1 MLTSAAAY
9 RLDAAEHLLRRAGA
23 IRSLLSTEDSL
34 GGPQLVAK
42 VDELI
47 HLVQEGVVA
56 LARCIALV
64 KEGVTLSTFPVT
76 LQSAIAAHEMAIKA
90 IRDAYE
96 HIDER
101 ALGRV
106 ARNVVDD
113 WAYMIFDH
121 RPLITNGVVEYL
133 DHQLDLAEV
142 PEVLGQCRAAIKM
155 LAGGPPATTAPEP

>member
-64 KEGVTLSTFPVT
+64 KEGVKLSTFPVT
-76 LQSAIAAHEMAIKA
+76 LQSAITAHEMAIKA

-101 ALGRV
+101 ALGRL
-106 ARNVVDD
+106 ASNVVDD
-113 WAYMIFDH
+113 RAYMIFDH

-155 LAGGPPATTAPEP
+155 LAGGPPATTAPGP